1 MRRIEM
7 SSLTPEQTRRF
18 QQSIA
23 PEIAEAE
30 NHARTN
36 QWYDTMFKIII
47 LCIGVGIVITSGIAA
62 AELYPNFTKW
72 LSATSA
78 ILGGLLT
85 AVSAFAYEQFNFA
98 KRQSTYATK
107 ASALKSLR
115 DELILQPDARTFF
128 TRYDQIRSWN
138 DNNPPTQLTP
148 SQPATTP

>member
-1 MRRIEM
+1 M
-7 SSLTPEQTRRF
+7 SSLSPEQTRRF

-23 PEIAEAE
+23 PEIAAAE
-30 NHARTN
+30 RHARTN
-36 QWYDTMFKIII
+36 QWYDALFKIVI
-47 LCIGVGIVITSGIAA
+47 LGIGVGIVITSGLAA
-62 AELYPNFTKW
+62 AELYPELTRL

-115 DELILQPDARTFF
+115 DELILQPDE
-128 TRYDQIRSWN
+128 
-138 DNNPPTQLTP
+138 P
-148 SQPATTP
+148 S